1 MFTGIVENL
10 AEIISID
17 KKKEY
22 WKILIS
28 NQQILESTKVGDSI
42 SVNGVC
48 LTASLISKKGIY
60 FDVIN
65 ETLNKTNLFYLKIN
79 DKVNIERPLKLN
91 DRIDGH
97 FVQGHVESVAKILNK
112 INNDDETKIIVEIDT
127 EFNKHCIYK
136 GSICLDGISL
146 TISNVEENKIEVSI
160 IPHTLNN
167 TTLLFKEEGDYLN
180 VETDMLSKYVEKNL
194 QYLKGNK

>member
-17 KKKEY
+17 KKKEC
-22 WKILIS
+22 WQILIS
-28 NQQILESTKVGDSI
+28 RQQIFESTKIGDSI

-48 LTASLISKKGIY
+48 LTASLIDNKGIY

-65 ETLNKTNLFYLKIN
+65 ETLNKTNLCQLKIN
-79 DKVNIERPLKLN
+79 DRVNIERPLKLN

-97 FVQGHVESVAKILNK
+97 FVQGHVESVARILTKID
-112 INNDDETKIIVEIDT
+112 NDDETKFVVEIDT
-127 EFNKHCIYK
+127 QYNKYCIYK

-146 TISNVEENKIEVSI
+146 TISNIEGNKIEVSI

-194 QYLKGNK
+194 QYLRDIK

>member
-65 ETLNKTNLFYLKIN
+65 ETLNKTNLNLFYICCVLMAML
-79 DKVNIERPLKLN
+79 VSLKLFY
-91 DRIDGH
+91 D
-97 FVQGHVESVAKILNK
+97 Q
-112 INNDDETKIIVEIDT
+112 
-127 EFNKHCIYK
+127 
-136 GSICLDGISL
+136 
-146 TISNVEENKIEVSI
+146 
-160 IPHTLNN
+160 
-167 TTLLFKEEGDYLN
+167 
-180 VETDMLSKYVEKNL
+180 
-194 QYLKGNK
+194 